1 MGILNNHFIICSRY
15 LSMPTKQHKQAIT
28 DNFNLVAAGYDN
40 PAQRYFPM
48 SADRMAEYL
57 KPKPGSRVLD
67 IATGT
72 GMVATAM
79 AQAIL
84 PDGRVQ
90 GIDLSRKMLDKAFE
104 NLTKLGLN
112 NIDLHEMDADNL
124 EFKSNYFD
132 CASCGFGIFFMPD
145 MHTSLKEWR
154 RVLKPGASLLFTTF
168 GSSSFGELISSF
180 ISVLSEFDISFGTE
194 QERLTEMDTCE
205 KFLTDAGYTDI
216 QIHSEQMGYHLIS
229 ENDWWEIIMNSGLR
243 SFVTQLD
250 AMQFAKFRA
259 KHLADIVKLKTDKG
273 IWLDIN
279 VIYSIGRKPVK

>member
-1 MGILNNHFIICSRY
+1 
-15 LSMPTKQHKQAIT
+15 MPSQETEIQKTEKQQRLKQAIT

-67 IATGT
+67 ITTGT
-72 GMVATAM
+72 GMVATAI

-90 GIDLSRKMLDKAFE
+90 GIDLSSKMLDKAFE
-104 NLTKLGLN
+104 NFTKLGLN

-132 CASCGFGIFFMPD
+132 YASCGFGIFFMPD
-145 MHTSLKEWR
+145 MLASLKEWR
-154 RVLKPGASLLFTTF
+154 RVLKPNARLIFTTF
-168 GSSSFGELISSF
+168 AASSFGELIKSF
-180 ISVLSEFDISFGTE
+180 VSQLEDFNISFDTSK
-194 QERLTEMDTCE
+194 ERLTEMNTCE
-205 KFLTDAGYTDI
+205 TYLEQAGYIDV
-216 QIHSEQMGYHLIS
+216 QIHSEQLGYHLAS
-229 ENDWWEIIMNSGLR
+229 ENDWWEIVMNSGLR
-243 SFVTQLD
+243 GFVTQLD
-250 AMQFAKFRA
+250 AMQFAQFRA
-259 KHLADIVKLKTDKG
+259 KHLAEIAKLKTDKG

-279 VIYSIGRKPVK
+279 IIFSTGKKPAE

>member
-1 MGILNNHFIICSRY
+1 MSSQSSNQDR
-15 LSMPTKQHKQAIT
+15 HKQAIT
-28 DNFNLVAAGYDN
+28 ENFNLVAAGYDN

-90 GIDLSRKMLDKAFE
+90 GIDLSSKMLDKAFE
-104 NLTKLGLN
+104 NLTKLGLSN
-112 NIDLHEMDADNL
+112 FDLHEMDADKL
-124 EFKSNYFD
+124 DFKSNYFD

-145 MHTSLKEWR
+145 MQASLKEWL
-154 RVLKPGASLLFTTF
+154 RVLKPGARLLFTTF
-168 GSSSFGELISSF
+168 GSSSFGELIKSF
-180 ISVLSEFDISFGTE
+180 ISLLPEFDVVFDTE
-194 QERLTEMDTCE
+194 QERLTEMDSCE
-205 KFLTDAGYTDI
+205 KFLLDAGYTDI
-216 QIHSEQMGYHLIS
+216 QIHSEQMGYHLVS

-243 SFVTQLD
+243 SFVAQLD
-250 AMQFAKFRA
+250 TIQFAKFRA
-259 KHLADIVKLKTDKG
+259 EHLAEVAKLKTDKG

-279 VIYSIGRKPVK
+279 VIYSAGKKPTE

>member
-1 MGILNNHFIICSRY
+1 
-15 LSMPTKQHKQAIT
+15 MPTQQTDNPTPEQQKTKQATT

-48 SADRMAEYL
+48 CADRMAEYL

-90 GIDLSRKMLDKAFE
+90 GIDLSGKMLDKAFE

-112 NIDLHEMDADNL
+112 NIDLHQMDADTL

-145 MHTSLKEWR
+145 MLESLKEWC
-154 RVLKPGASLLFTTF
+154 RVLKPDARLIFTTF
-168 GSSSFGELISSF
+168 AASSFGELITAFVSQLAEVDVV
-180 ISVLSEFDISFGTE
+180 IDTAK
-194 QERLTEMDTCE
+194 ERLAEMESCE
-205 KFLTDAGYTDI
+205 RYLEQAGYTDI
-216 QIHSEQMGYHLIS
+216 QIHSEQLGYHLAS
-229 ENDWWEIIMNSGLR
+229 ENDWWEIVMNSGLR
-243 SFVTQLD
+243 GFITQLD
-250 AMQFAKFRA
+250 AMQFAQFRA
-259 KHLADIVKLKTDKG
+259 KHLAEIVKLKTDQG

-279 VIYSIGRKPVK
+279 VIFSMGRKPAE

>member
-1 MGILNNHFIICSRY
+1 
-15 LSMPTKQHKQAIT
+15 MPTKKHKQAIT

-48 SADRMAEYL
+48 SAALMAEYL
-57 KPKPGSRVLD
+57 KPTPGSQVLD

-90 GIDLSRKMLDKAFE
+90 AIDLSSKMLNKAFE
-104 NLTKLGLN
+104 NFTKLGLN

-124 EFKSNYFD
+124 DFKSNYFD

-145 MHTSLKEWR
+145 MHASLKEWR
-154 RVLKPGASLLFTTF
+154 RVLKPGARLLFTTF
-168 GSSSFGELISSF
+168 GSSSFGELIGSF
-180 ISVLSEFDISFGTE
+180 ISLLPEFDVSFNPE
-194 QERLTEMDTCE
+194 QERLTEMDACE
-205 KFLTDAGYTDI
+205 KFLSDTGYSDI
-216 QIHSEQMGYHLIS
+216 QIHSEQIGYHLVS
-229 ENDWWEIIMNSGLR
+229 ENDWWKIVMNSGLR
-243 SFVTQLD
+243 SFVAPLD
-250 AMQFAKFRA
+250 AIQFSKFKA
-259 KHLADIVKLKTDKG
+259 KHLADVVKLKTDKG

-279 VIYSIGRKPVK
+279 VIYSSGRKPLE

>member
-1 MGILNNHFIICSRY
+1 MSSQSSNQDR
-15 LSMPTKQHKQAIT
+15 HKQAIT
-28 DNFNLVAAGYDN
+28 ENFNLVAAGYDN

-90 GIDLSRKMLDKAFE
+90 GIDLSSKMLVKAFE
-104 NLTKLGLN
+104 NLTKLGLSN
-112 NIDLHEMDADNL
+112 FDLHEMDADKL
-124 EFKSNYFD
+124 DFKSNYFD

-145 MHTSLKEWR
+145 MQASLKEWL
-154 RVLKPGASLLFTTF
+154 RVLKPGARLLFTTF
-168 GSSSFGELISSF
+168 GSSSFGELIKSF
-180 ISVLSEFDISFGTE
+180 ISLLPEFDVVFDTE
-194 QERLTEMDTCE
+194 QERLTEMDSCE
-205 KFLTDAGYTDI
+205 KFLLDAGYTDI
-216 QIHSEQMGYHLIS
+216 QIHSEQMGYHLVS

-243 SFVTQLD
+243 SFVAQLD
-250 AMQFAKFRA
+250 TIQFAKFRA
-259 KHLADIVKLKTDKG
+259 EHLAEVAKLKTDKG

-279 VIYSIGRKPVK
+279 VIYSAGKKPTE

>member
-1 MGILNNHFIICSRY
+1 MSSHSSNQDR
-15 LSMPTKQHKQAIT
+15 HKQAIT
-28 DNFNLVAAGYDN
+28 ENFNLVAAGYDN

-90 GIDLSRKMLDKAFE
+90 GIDLSSKMLDKAFE
-104 NLTKLGLN
+104 NLTKLGLS
-112 NIDLHEMDADNL
+112 NIDLHEMDADKL
-124 EFKSNYFD
+124 DFKSNYFD

-145 MHTSLKEWR
+145 MQASLKEWL
-154 RVLKPGASLLFTTF
+154 RVLKPGARLLFTTF
-168 GSSSFGELISSF
+168 GSSSFGELIKSF
-180 ISVLSEFDISFGTE
+180 VSLLPEFDVVFDTE
-194 QERLTEMDTCE
+194 QERLTEMDSCE
-205 KFLTDAGYTDI
+205 KFLSDAGYIDI
-216 QIHSEQMGYHLIS
+216 QIHSEQMGYYLVS

-243 SFVTQLD
+243 SFVAQLD

-259 KHLADIVKLKTDKG
+259 QHLAEVAKLKTDKG

-279 VIYSIGRKPVK
+279 VIFSMGKKPTE

>member
-1 MGILNNHFIICSRY
+1 MSDNI
-15 LSMPTKQHKQAIT
+15 HKQAIT

-84 PDGRVQ
+84 PGGRVQ

-104 NLTKLGLN
+104 NFTKLGLN

-145 MHTSLKEWR
+145 MIASLKEWR
-154 RVLKPGASLLFTTF
+154 RVLKPNASLLFTTF
-168 GSSSFGELISSF
+168 GASSFGELIASF
-180 ISVLSEFDISFGTE
+180 VSLLPEFGVEINLS
-194 QERLTEMDTCE
+194 QERLTEMATCE
-205 KFLTDAGYTDI
+205 KYLIDAGYTDI
-216 QIHSEQMGYHLIS
+216 QIHSEQLGYHLTS
-229 ENDWWEIIMNSGLR
+229 ENDWWEIVMNSGLR
-243 SFVTQLD
+243 GFVTQLD
-250 AMQFAKFRA
+250 AKQFSQFRA
-259 KHLADIVKLKTDKG
+259 KHLAEVVKLKTEKG

-279 VIYSIGRKPVK
+279 VIYSIGKKPAE